1 MGKTKGG
8 KSMLEWI
15 ITSSVLIVTVLFV
28 RRIFRGKISLR
39 LQYGVWLI
47 VLVRLLLPFMIADSN
62 VSIMNFIG
70 FLQEETNVE
79 DGSDVADASG
89 TGADVLKEQG
99 GGQHADG
106 QKEQGGGQRADA
118 QNAGISVGASPDGSM
133 ETGTDRGEGRP
144 AGADN
149 SRTRHVWTRILAGV
163 WAAGMIVV
171 GTVIV
176 TVNLNFYRRLRKAR
190 RRWYGADMY
199 MSAGNISGGSAGTS
213 SKAGGI
219 KKRMPRVYSVKQLD
233 TPCLYG
239 VICPAVYLPE
249 AEIEAYGGA
258 AAENGGVCRLALIL
272 CHEESHFRQ
281 GDHIWG
287 LLRGIC
293 LILHWYNPLVW
304 AAACASRQDGE
315 LACDER
321 TLARL
326 GEGQRTRYGEML
338 IDLTVKKPLAGAFF
352 CTATSL
358 ASNKHSLKERVV
370 MIAKKTRTL
379 AAAGIALA
387 VILLA
392 VTVCLFTGKK
402 EDAADSPGVG
412 PDGPTTIWSAGVPD
426 GADGGTGDTPDGSDT
441 GGGTGDTPN
450 GSDTGVG
457 PDGPTTIWSAGMLSG
472 ADGGTGDT
480 PCGSDTDGGTGD
492 TLSGSDMDGGAVT
505 LIPPSDEMI
514 AIDSVLIDNDYFT
527 MTVPEDFIRNVVYQ
541 IRMPDYGSGPRMTV
555 DFYDLET
562 YENEYG
568 GRLGG
573 VYWQG
578 IDDYGG
584 LFEKMI
590 LETHSLDPYK
600 LWESQTF
607 RDNTLGYERDVID
620 TNESGTGAY
629 VSCQPTDVQFPMD
642 EEGKAR
648 YDHYA
653 QELTEALFSFEA
665 KIYPY
670 EELPGYEDARSIDV
684 LCDFLRAEK
693 IASWFA
699 GLGEPKLNL
708 ARTGQITADGAVY
721 YPVSEDGLGN
731 MRELEAYLGK
741 YFEAEE
747 AAALLSVTREN
758 GAPLFLEQGGKLYYT
773 RDSIRQ
779 GCPDGHDYSSFSFEF
794 SPDGTEAVLTLHC
807 RRAESAGEGGG
818 GGLAYRMRLS
828 EDGVWRQ
835 QSGFFLRLH

>member
-1 MGKTKGG
+1 
-8 KSMLEWI
+8 MLQWI

-47 VLVRLLLPFMIADSN
+47 VLVRLLFPFMITDSN

-79 DGSDVADASG
+79 DGSDTGDVSGTG
-89 TGADVLKEQG
+89 TGADALKEQG
-99 GGQHADG
+99 GGRH
-106 QKEQGGGQRADA
+106 ADA
-118 QNAGISVGASPDGSM
+118 QNAGISAGAPTDGGM

-163 WAAGMIVV
+163 WAAGMIVL

-199 MSAGNISGGSAGTS
+199 MSVGNISGGSAGTS
-213 SKAGGI
+213 IKAGGI
-219 KKRMPRVYSVKQLD
+219 KRRAPRVYSVKQLD

-239 VICPAVYLPE
+239 AIRPAVYLPE

-258 AAENGGVCRLALIL
+258 AAENGGSCRLAFIL

-358 ASNKHSLKERVV
+358 VSNKHSLKERVA
-370 MIAKKTRTL
+370 MIAKRTRTL

-387 VILLA
+387 AILLA

-402 EDAADSPGVG
+402 EDAARGDSQSRDAQGLSNQGAENVQNMDGSGEAGADSPGVG
-412 PDGPTTIWSAGVPD
+412 PDGPTTIWSAGVLG
-426 GADGGTGDTPDGSDT
+426 GADGGTENKPG
-441 GGGTGDTPN
+441 
-450 GSDTGVG
+450 
-457 PDGPTTIWSAGMLSG
+457 
-472 ADGGTGDT
+472 
-480 PCGSDTDGGTGD
+480 GSDTDGGTEDMPG
-492 TLSGSDMDGGAVT
+492 GSDTDGETEDMPDASDTDDEAVT
-505 LIPPSDEMI
+505 PIPPSDEMT
-514 AIDSVLIDNDYFT
+514 AVDSVLIDNDYFT
-527 MTVPEDFIRNVVYQ
+527 MAAPEDFVGNVGYQ
-541 IRMPDYGSGPRMTV
+541 VRMQDYGSGPRMTV

-562 YENEYG
+562 YENECG

-584 LFEKMI
+584 LFEKII

-600 LWESQTF
+600 LWESKAFQ
-607 RDNTLGYERDVID
+607 DNTLGYERDVID

-653 QELTEALFSFEA
+653 QELAEALFGFEA

-699 GLGEPKLNL
+699 GQGEPKLNL

-721 YPVSEDGLGN
+721 YPVSEDGLAN
-731 MRELEAYLGK
+731 MRELEAYLGE

-773 RDSIRQ
+773 RGSVRQ
-779 GCPDGHDYSSFSFEF
+779 GCPDGHDYSSYSFEF

-807 RRAESAGEGGG
+807 SRAESAGEGEGG
-818 GGLAYRMRLS
+818 RFAYRMRLS

>member
-1 MGKTKGG
+1 
-8 KSMLEWI
+8 MLEWI

-47 VLVRLLLPFMIADSN
+47 VLVRLLLPFMIADSD

-79 DGSDVADASG
+79 DGSDVADMSG
-89 TGADVLKEQG
+89 TGAD
-99 GGQHADG
+99 A
-106 QKEQGGGQRADA
+106 QKEQGEGQHADA

-149 SRTRHVWTRILAGV
+149 SKTRHVWTRILAGV

-249 AEIEAYGGA
+249 AEIEAYGSA

-370 MIAKKTRTL
+370 MVARKTRTL

-402 EDAADSPGVG
+402 ENAADSTGVG
-412 PDGPTTIWSAGVPD
+412 PDGPTTIWSAGV
-426 GADGGTGDTPDGSDT
+426 
-441 GGGTGDTPN
+441 
-450 GSDTGVG
+450 
-457 PDGPTTIWSAGMLSG
+457 LSG

-480 PCGSDTDGGTGD
+480 PGGSDTDGGTEDMPG
-492 TLSGSDMDGGAVT
+492 GSDMDGGTGDTPGGSDMDGGTVT

-527 MTVPEDFIRNVVYQ
+527 MTVPEDFVGNVVYQ

-590 LETHSLDPYK
+590 LETHSLDSYK

-747 AAALLSVTREN
+747 AAALLSVTRES